1 MKEKKRR
8 ATPLRRSLYL
18 MIVVCWIVPMLATI
32 GINSNMTVQNSWA
45 RYENTILSSANYSIS
60 ILEERFAEIMAD
72 SRALSYNGTIG
83 RAYAS
88 YLESGD
94 TISLYETSY
103 TYLSS
108 QYSHLDPYEAVYL
121 IYSDL
126 PDTPVY
132 IFDRGIS
139 EQAKVIQ
146 AFEESVHEP
155 VLEKSRDLG
164 TRIGFLNQGDEL
176 YMIRN
181 VVDSS
186 FQPYAILV
194 MQCDKTYLFESVE
207 NLVWV
212 QDAALSLDGISIPIL
227 GNSPQPYQDGLV
239 YNSDSGNYLLNQE
252 LVVENH
258 QIRLMATISGELL
271 HQEWRSLILS
281 MILMVFVSGL
291 LLLALIY
298 FFYRNI
304 SKPVEN
310 LVGGMEHLELGQL
323 GYHVSGSPGSP
334 EFRYL
339 TDQFNVLSD
348 RLREQFDRNNMEHM
362 ALHEAKIKALQ
373 SQINPH
379 FLNNTL
385 ELINWEARMAG
396 NKKVCQMIDALSIM
410 LDAAMDRGGNSII
423 SVKEEL
429 SYIDAYLYIISQR
442 FGDRLT
448 VIRDISPEV
457 LSAEV
462 PRMILQPIVENAIEH
477 GISQI
482 ARGSMLI
489 RLYRRED
496 QLVLDV
502 ENDGAVSFRDQET
515 IDALLQWD
523 GKEQLPNLGSTRIG
537 IRNVNQ
543 RLKILY
549 GPDSGLSIREFEP
562 RKVRS
567 RIVLPFRPMVQSEL
581 K

>member
-1 MKEKKRR
+1 MKGKKRR

-18 MIVVCWIVPMLATI
+18 MIVVCWIAPLLATI
-32 GINSNMTVQNSWA
+32 GINSSMTAQNSRT

-88 YLESGD
+88 YLETGD
-94 TISLYETSY
+94 AISLYDTSY
-103 TYLSS
+103 NYLLS
-108 QYSHLDPYEAVYL
+108 QYSHLNPYEAVYL

-139 EQAKVIQ
+139 EQAKIIQ
-146 AFEESVHEP
+146 AFEESVHGP
-155 VLEKSRDLG
+155 VLEKSQSLG
-164 TRIGFLNQGDEL
+164 TRIGFLNLDDGL

-181 VVDSS
+181 VVSS
-186 FQPYAILV
+186 NFQPYAILV

-271 HQEWRSLILS
+271 HQEWHSLILS

-298 FFYRNI
+298 FFYQNI
-304 SKPVEN
+304 SRPVEN
-310 LVGGMEHLELGQL
+310 LVGGMEHLEQGQL
-323 GYHVSGSPGSP
+323 GYHVPGSPSSP

-348 RLREQFDRNNMEHM
+348 RLREQFERNNMEHM

-396 NKKVCQMIDALSIM
+396 NKKVCQMIDALAIM

-429 SYIDAYLYIISQR
+429 FYIDAYLYIISQR

-448 VIRDISPEV
+448 VLRDIAPEV

-489 RLYRRED
+489 RLYRREE

-515 IDALLQWD
+515 IEALLQWD
-523 GKEQLPNLGSTRIG
+523 GKEQLSNLGSTRIG

-562 RKVRS
+562 GKVRS
-567 RIVLPFRPMVQSEL
+567 RIVLPFRPLTQG
-581 K
+581 

>member
-1 MKEKKRR
+1 
-8 ATPLRRSLYL
+8 
-18 MIVVCWIVPMLATI
+18 MIVVCWIAPLLATI
-32 GINSNMTVQNSWA
+32 GINSSMTAKNSRT

-88 YLESGD
+88 YLETGD
-94 TISLYETSY
+94 AISLYETSY
-103 TYLSS
+103 DYLSS

-146 AFEESVHEP
+146 AFEKSVHEP

-164 TRIGFLNQGDEL
+164 TRIGFLNLDDGL

-181 VVDSS
+181 VVNSS

-194 MQCDKTYLFESVE
+194 MQCDKSYLFESVE

-212 QDAALSLDGISIPIL
+212 QDAALSLDGTTIPIL
-227 GNSPQPYQDGLV
+227 GSSPSPYQDGLV
-239 YNSDSGNYLLNQE
+239 YDSDSGSYLLNHE

-258 QIRLMATISGELL
+258 QIRLLAAISGELL
-271 HQEWRSLILS
+271 HQEWHTLILS
-281 MILMVFVSGL
+281 MVLMVFVSGL

-298 FFYRNI
+298 FFYQNI
-304 SKPVEN
+304 SRPVEN
-310 LVGGMEHLELGQL
+310 LVGGMEHLEQGQL

-348 RLREQFDRNNMEHM
+348 RLREQFERNNMEHM

-396 NKKVCQMIDALSIM
+396 NKKVCQMIDALAIM

-457 LSAEV
+457 LSAAV

-489 RLYRRED
+489 RLYHRED
-496 QLVLDV
+496 QLVMDV

-523 GKEQLPNLGSTRIG
+523 GKEQLPAVGSTRIG

-562 RKVRS
+562 GKVRS
-567 RIVLPFRPMVQSEL
+567 RIVLPFQSL
-581 K
+581 DIS

>member
-1 MKEKKRR
+1 MKGKKRR

-18 MIVVCWIVPMLATI
+18 MIVVCWIAPLLATI
-32 GINSNMTVQNSWA
+32 GINSSMTAQNSRT

-88 YLESGD
+88 YLETGD
-94 TISLYETSY
+94 AISLYDTSY
-103 TYLSS
+103 NYLLS
-108 QYSHLDPYEAVYL
+108 QYSHLNPYEAVYL

-139 EQAKVIQ
+139 EQAKIIQ
-146 AFEESVHEP
+146 AFEESVHGP
-155 VLEKSRDLG
+155 VLEKSQSLG
-164 TRIGFLNQGDEL
+164 TRIGFLNLDDGL

-181 VVDSS
+181 VVSS
-186 FQPYAILV
+186 NFQPYAILV

-271 HQEWRSLILS
+271 HQEWHSLILS

-298 FFYRNI
+298 FFYQNI
-304 SKPVEN
+304 SRPVEN
-310 LVGGMEHLELGQL
+310 LVGGMEHLEQGQL
-323 GYHVSGSPGSP
+323 GYHVPGSPSSP

-348 RLREQFDRNNMEHM
+348 RLREQFERNNMEHM

-396 NKKVCQMIDALSIM
+396 NKKVCQMIDALAIM

-429 SYIDAYLYIISQR
+429 FYIDAYLYIISQR

-448 VIRDISPEV
+448 VIRDIAPEV

-489 RLYRRED
+489 RLYRREE

-515 IDALLQWD
+515 IEALLQWD
-523 GKEQLPNLGSTRIG
+523 GKEQLSNLGSTRIG

-562 RKVRS
+562 GKVRS
-567 RIVLPFRPMVQSEL
+567 RIVLPFRPLAQG
-581 K
+581 